1 MRISELY
8 RNQKELLS
16 LEELEKLFT
25 EEGYTVARVIFTP
38 SREMYIDGQT
48 KVTEPYTVLC
58 VNRKI
63 VDQDFSVLGIA
74 EFIARLA
81 YLNRSC
87 EEIKVDFDIVH
98 QGKIDSLWL
107 FKTYC
112 SSILPADIP
121 ETIKTSYTRLQDFI
135 TWAATLNNPAVT
147 DIDYLADLDAIK
159 MQLDDNEEDIDE

>member
-1 MRISELY
+1 MKISELY
-8 RNQKELLS
+8 KNRNEVLS
-16 LEELEKLFT
+16 LEDLEKLFMV
-25 EEGYTVARVIFTP
+25 EGYTVAQVIFTP

-63 VDQDFSVLGIA
+63 VNPDRSVLGIA

-87 EEIKVDFDIVH
+87 GEIKVDFDLVQ
-98 QGKIDSLWL
+98 QGKIDSSWL
-107 FKTYC
+107 FRTYC
-112 SSILPADIP
+112 DSVLPTDIP

-159 MQLDDNEEDIDE
+159 MQLDDNEEEIDE